1 MKNYDMIEGDEV
13 SELWGI
19 ARREIEEIGYISTK
33 TYIELLDYDVDPVL
47 IESIEEQILD
57 ELEDNAHYE
66 EFYK

>member
-19 ARREIEEIGYISTK
+19 ARREIEETGRISTK
-33 TYIELLDYDVDPVL
+33 TYIELLNHDVDPVL

>member
-19 ARREIEEIGYISTK
+19 ARREIEETGRISTK